1 MRVFCYN
8 NSMSS
13 NVDYLE
19 FVLELLK
26 EVDGITYRKM
36 MGEFI
41 LYRYGVI
48 FGGVYDNRFLVKKT
62 AANEFY
68 EMSEAIPYPGGS
80 PMLLVDSEDPDLIKE
95 IVLNTLK
102 HLKTR

>member
-1 MRVFCYN
+1 MA
-8 NSMSS
+8 S
-13 NVDYLE
+13 NLDYLT

-41 LYRYGVI
+41 LYRHNII

-62 AANEFY
+62 DTTSDYKMKETL
-68 EMSEAIPYPGGS
+68 PYPGGS
-80 PMLLVDSEDPDLIKE
+80 LMYVVDSEDPNIVKQ
-95 IVLNTLK
+95 IVLETLK
-102 HLKTR
+102 GLHK